1 MGNHDSVAVAAK
13 SLLQQSSQLAVPIV
27 HIPKHQ
33 RMMVDMIMI
42 ILCLLLS
49 ERIDT
54 VAKSQERS
62 VDGRSLL
69 QTQARV
75 LISIVIIMILCWS
88 CFDWTC

>member
-1 MGNHDSVAVAAK
+1 MGNHDSVAVATK
-13 SLLQQSSQLAVPIV
+13 SLLQQASQLAVPIV

-75 LISIVIIMILCWS
+75 LISIGIIMMLCLS
-88 CFDWTC
+88 CFDWT